1 MRFHK
6 LISVLLHPIVVPTIG
21 IILYFLVIPT
31 RFDTK
36 QQLAILGMVFLATY
50 FIPLL
55 LIILLRGLRIIE
67 TYQVSS
73 IKERKLPLA
82 CMIILFYLLG
92 NSFFNITYVRDIGI
106 LFYATTLGLII
117 TYILFIFKTKTSI
130 HLLSM
135 GIALGFFLLLNTI
148 YNANFIPI
156 ILVIILLSGLV
167 ASSRLHL
174 KAHTTKEVYL
184 GFFIGVVC
192 PLVINVIL

>member
-6 LISVLLHPIVVPTIG
+6 LISVLLHPIVVPTLG
-21 IILYFLVIPT
+21 IILYFLLIPT

-55 LIILLRGLRIIE
+55 LIILLKALGIIE
-67 TYQVSS
+67 SYQVST

-92 NSFFNITYVRDIGI
+92 SSFFNITYVRDIGI
-106 LFYATTLGLII
+106 LFYATTLGLIT

-130 HLLSM
+130 HLLAM
-135 GIALGFFLLLNTI
+135 GIALGFFLLLTTI
-148 YNANFIPI
+148 YNVNFTPI

-184 GFFIGVVC
+184 GFFIGVIC
-192 PLVINVIL
+192 PLIINFIL